1 MNKIITQEIIDFA
14 NQLADISSEIIKKYF
29 RCHPSKIEQVMKDD
43 NSPVTIADKE
53 VERAIRN
60 AIIAK
65 FPDHGIIGEEEDD
78 INLDS
83 NYQWIIDP
91 IDGTSSFIIGRPTF
105 GTLIALSYKGKSML
119 GIMNQPINGERWVG
133 VNQPGFIQGSWLN
146 NNKIITSDQNH
157 LSEAILCTTSPFFF
171 QNQDREIFNKLT
183 KTTKYQQYGGVVY
196 GGDCYSYA
204 LLATGFVD
212 IVLDPGLK
220 IYDYAALI
228 PIIEMAGGIVTDWSG
243 NEVRLESNFK
253 MLACA
258 NKKIHQQV
266 LRQLSIEA
274 AQ

>member
-14 NQLADISSEIIKKYF
+14 NELADISSEIIKKYF
-29 RCHPSKIEQVMKDD
+29 RCHSSKIGQVMKDD

-60 AIIAK
+60 AIVKK

-78 INLDS
+78 VNMDS
-83 NYQWIIDP
+83 DYQWIIDP

-105 GTLIALSYKGKSML
+105 GTLIALAYQNKSML
-119 GIMNQPINGERWVG
+119 GIMNQPISGERWVG
-133 VNQPGFIQGSWLN
+133 VNQPGFMQGAWLN
-146 NNKIITSDQNH
+146 NQKITTSDRNH
-157 LSEAILCTTSPFFF
+157 LNDAILCTTSPFFF
-171 QNQDREIFNKLT
+171 QNHNQQAFNKLT
-183 KTTKYQQYGGVVY
+183 KATKYQQYGGVVY

-212 IVLDPGLK
+212 IVLDPSLK

-253 MLACA
+253 MLACS

-266 LRQLSIEA
+266 LRELLI
-274 AQ
+274 